1 MKINGNHAF
10 NGGNYRMVYDLSRF
24 SDDEM
29 YACALAL
36 RNMDKHS
43 QNIEDVASGMVRHLY
58 ENLID
63 RQTGQRACALVRFFM
78 TCPFMELSA
87 ELQSAAQEIVSGRS
101 IVSTTKCLTLMATAG
116 DEPQWNSRKSSTGHK
131 AIPLVDRDFISRAPM
146 ISQLI
151 HQFGLDV
158 NMLLEPDPDILMDLE
173 KTTFN
178 VFYVPEAVGS
188 AHIPAQTEFVVP
200 YQIKSV
206 LGFGGMLPSGNLFA
220 IILFTKTKVSPEAA
234 ELFKWIS
241 AYARISVAS
250 LDKRAVFA

>member
-1 MKINGNHAF
+1 
-10 NGGNYRMVYDLSRF
+10 MVYDLSKF

-29 YACALAL
+29 YACALTL
-36 RNMDKHS
+36 RNIYKDC
-43 QNIEDVASGMVRHLY
+43 QNIEDVASRMVHHLY
-58 ENLID
+58 DNLVD
-63 RQTGQRACALVRFFM
+63 QQSGQRACALVRFFM
-78 TCPFMELSA
+78 TCPFMELSG
-87 ELQSAAQEIVSGRS
+87 ELQTAAQEIVGGRS
-101 IVSTTKCLTLMATAG
+101 VMSTTKCLTLMATAG
-116 DEPQWNSRKSSTGHK
+116 DEPQWNSRQTSAGHK
-131 AIPLVDRDFISRAPM
+131 AIPLVDKDFISRAPM

-178 VFYVPEAVGS
+178 VFYVPEAAGS
-188 AHIPAQTEFVVP
+188 AHIPAQQEFVMP
-200 YQIKSV
+200 YKIKSV

-220 IILFTKTKVSPEAA
+220 IILFAKTKISPETA

>member
-1 MKINGNHAF
+1 
-10 NGGNYRMVYDLSRF
+10 MVYDLSKF

-29 YACALAL
+29 YECALAL
-36 RNMDKHS
+36 RNMDKGA
-43 QNIEDVASGMVRHLY
+43 QNIEDVASRMVRYLY
-58 ENLID
+58 DNLVD

-78 TCPFMELSA
+78 TCPFMELND
-87 ELQSAAQEIVSGRS
+87 ELRVAAREIVGGRS
-101 IVSTTKCLTLMATAG
+101 VMSTTKCLTLMATAG
-116 DEPQWNSRKSSTGHK
+116 DEPQWNSRQTSTGHK
-131 AIPLVDRDFISRAPM
+131 AIPLIDRDFISRAPM

-158 NMLLEPDPDILMDLE
+158 NMLLEPDPEILMDLE

-178 VFYVPEAVGS
+178 VFYVPEAAGS
-188 AHIPAQTEFVVP
+188 SHIPAQTEFVLP

-206 LGFGGMLPSGNLFA
+206 LGFGGMLPTGNLFA
-220 IILFTKTKVSPEAA
+220 IILFTKAKVSPEAA